1 MAQWV
6 GSAARTGAVARNVH
20 CEKCGAWYHY
30 MLLRQAR
37 ADAVRGDEGGAAE
50 AAEAQAALKVT
61 RGLASDVE
69 IAPCPECG
77 WVQAE
82 MVGEATRRAGRSWG
96 WVAACFLAVGAAVLV
111 IAYAPSVTVAEWE
124 MPAERARVVRAVWVT
139 CAGMGTLAL
148 LIRAVARWRANPNAG
163 YPKWPRGIRGAVLV
177 EKGKAGANRVLRRE
191 K

>member
-30 MLLRQAR
+30 MLLRQAQ

-50 AAEAQAALKVT
+50 AAEAQAALKVM

-69 IAPCPECG
+69 VAACPECG

-82 MVGEATRRAGRSWG
+82 MVGEAVRRAGRSWA
-96 WVAACFLAVGAAVLV
+96 WVAGCFFAVGAAVLV
-111 IAYAPSVTVAEWE
+111 IAYAPSVTVPEWE
-124 MPAERARVVRAVWVT
+124 MPPERARVVRAVWVT
-139 CAGMGTLAL
+139 CAAMGAL
-148 LIRAVARWRANPNAG
+148 GLLVWGVARRRANPNAG
-163 YPKWPRGIRGAVLV
+163 YPKWPREIRGAVLT